1 MTMALSL
8 AFGIFLTLGCGL
20 LVLAL
25 WQIAEFDAQQ
35 RKLATLRRFSGQV
48 RTEDPLLE
56 TADAIALRRDGLH
69 KSWLGLFGT
78 SAGLRADVLPGHL
91 ALILVLSVTTAVAL
105 LGHLILGLGLAIGTA
120 LGLILAVA
128 TWIMQVRRLIHRRAF
143 AIEEALPEAMDLIVR
158 SLKVGLPVGAAV
170 QTAGKELT
178 GPLAEEFSET
188 SARISYGQEPISA
201 LRDMADR
208 TDSQGLRFFAA
219 AVAIQSSTGGNL
231 AEVLERLSA
240 IARGRQ
246 QLRRKVR
253 SITSEAKWSGRFLS
267 FFPLGATVML
277 LVANPSYFSE
287 ISGKPFFMPMLGLVG
302 TLLILNMLFMHWLVK
317 VE

>member
-1 MTMALSL
+1 MPLSL
-8 AFGIFLTLGCGL
+8 TFGLILSAGCGL
-20 LVLAL
+20 VVLAL
-25 WQIAEFDAQQ
+25 WLISDLGARHRRLTAI
-35 RKLATLRRFSGQV
+35 RRFSGEV
-48 RTEDPLLE
+48 RSGDPLLE
-56 TADAIALRRDGLH
+56 EADAVALRRDALH
-69 KSWLGLFGT
+69 RNWLTLFASPTG
-78 SAGLRADVLPGHL
+78 GRADIVPRHL
-91 ALILVLSVTTAVAL
+91 ALILILTVTTIMTL
-105 LGHLILGLGLAIGTA
+105 LAHVVLGLGLTIGIAT
-120 LGLILAVA
+120 GLILSLVI
-128 TWIMQVRRLIHRRAF
+128 WVMQVRRLIRRRAF

-158 SLKVGLPVGAAV
+158 SLKVGLPVGSAV
-170 QTAGKELT
+170 QTAGKELS

-188 SARISYGQEPISA
+188 SARISYGQEPVGT
-201 LRDMADR
+201 LRDMANR

-231 AEVLERLSA
+231 AEVLERLSS

-277 LVANPSYFSE
+277 LVVNPDYFSE
-287 ISGKPFFMPMLGLVG
+287 ISDKPFFVPMLGLVA
-302 TLLILNMLFMHWLVK
+302 TLLFLNILFMHWLVK